1 MAIIATPSH
10 LHFKYAKYFL
20 NNNVEVLVEKPA
32 VLKKKHCEILSKLS
46 SRKKLRCWVTFQNR
60 YNSAIT
66 KLKKDIISKKI
77 GKISLVDCTLFWH
90 RNKSYY
96 NVDWRG
102 DYKTDGGVL
111 ANQAIHL
118 LDALIYIFGPVKYFN
133 SLAGFNKKK
142 LSAEDLILLN
152 FKHKNNIF
160 SCFKATTRA
169 NKDYRVAMDIIG
181 NNGRIIVKGIS
192 LNTYHYFKKNKFI
205 TDKKSTENFSINGIE
220 NAIGNGHKKI
230 IEEFLTK
237 KKSTR
242 NLEIQKNIY
251 LLKLIHSIYY
261 NINQKSKPLFK
272 VNDVKSVW
280 GR

>member
-1 MAIIATPSH
+1 
-10 LHFKYAKYFL
+10 
-20 NNNVEVLVEKPA
+20 
-32 VLKKKHCEILSKLS
+32 
-46 SRKKLRCWVTFQNR
+46 
-60 YNSAIT
+60 
-66 KLKKDIISKKI
+66 
-77 GKISLVDCTLFWH
+77 
-90 RNKSYY
+90 
-96 NVDWRG
+96 
-102 DYKTDGGVL
+102 
-111 ANQAIHL
+111 
-118 LDALIYIFGPVKYFN
+118 
-133 SLAGFNKKK
+133 
-142 LSAEDLILLN
+142 
-152 FKHKNNIF
+152 
-160 SCFKATTRA
+160 
-169 NKDYRVAMDIIG
+169 MDIIG